1 MPKQYSEKP
10 VELINN
16 SIEETSKYYKREQLI
31 QFKCKLCS
39 KPFTRWLMDLK
50 HIKII
55 PENCPNCNKSIA
67 KTQQP
72 KKPIIKIN
80 ENTSTEEIRNYK
92 KVEFVCK
99 SCNLV
104 STRSVRMFLPDR
116 KLICSNCLRANSV
129 KEKYGETHIARV
141 KSITAKKQATMI
153 KRYGCANPSHNKE
166 INKKKSKTWK
176 SHQEKNLNA
185 MKKGMLGKY
194 GVDNASKIESVRWRK
209 SRAFRNSNKKSK
221 AKNPRAV
228 YRPDYHYKSIY
239 LYNDLKFDSS
249 WELAFY
255 IYCVDKGKNIIRETC
270 SFTYN
275 CNGADYSYF
284 PDFRVDGFLV
294 EIKGLQFFENRN
306 PNGKMINPFDRSLD
320 EKFEAKHQCMIKNG
334 VQIITDCSKYI
345 KYVNDVYGRNFL
357 KSHVV

>member
-1 MPKQYSEKP
+1 MPKQYSQEP
-10 VELINN
+10 VKLINN
-16 SIEETSKYYKREQLI
+16 SIEETSKYYRREQLI
-31 QFKCKLCS
+31 KFKCNKCS
-39 KPFTRWLMDLK
+39 KFFTRWLMDLK
-50 HIKII
+50 HTKII

-67 KTQQP
+67 KTKPP
-72 KKPIIKIN
+72 KKPLLRIT
-80 ENTSTEEIRNYK
+80 ENTPTKEIKNYK

-99 SCNLV
+99 SCGV
-104 STRSVRMFLPDR
+104 RTTRSVRMFLLDK
-116 KLICSNCLRANSV
+116 KLVCSNCLRTNSV

-141 KSITAKKQATMI
+141 AAIRDKKQATMM
-153 KRYGCANPSHNKE
+153 KRYGCVNPSHNKE

-209 SRAFRNSNKKSK
+209 SRTFRNSSRKFKV
-221 AKNPRAV
+221 KNSHAI
-228 YRPDYHYKSIY
+228 YKQDYHYKSVY

-255 IYCVDKGKNIIRETC
+255 IYCIDKGKNIIRETC

-275 CNGADYSYF
+275 CNGTNYSYF

-294 EIKGLQFFENRN
+294 EIKGLQFFENHN
-306 PNGKMINPFDRSLD
+306 PNCRMINPFDRSLD

-334 VQIITDCSKYI
+334 VKIITDCSKYI
-345 KYVNDVYGRNFL
+345 KYVSDVYGRNFL
-357 KSHVV
+357 KSHIA